1 MTEKNNKKVLGGL
14 ISEASLELHSA
25 ASIEVWNGGY
35 RNGNRIS
42 SVPGFF
48 NKMLV
53 LEVAA
58 VANDPYAD
66 YALIQV
72 ENALNEAFVAIELLE
87 GALPV
92 QKAHRRLNTLECR
105 STKPVVKPLFIK
117 SRFGWRF
124 IALFELFDLFMVNL
138 LDAQFKARVTR
149 QQFEA
154 SKTNAFKAIRKVLE
168 IGMSSVHSGISRNDV
183 SANNAKATDAIE
195 KFGLIP
201 LEVME
206 GIVRAEYAPQ
216 IKQRA

>member
-1 MTEKNNKKVLGGL
+1 MTAKNNKKALGGL

-25 ASIEVWNGGY
+25 ASLDVWNGSH
-35 RNGNRIS
+35 RNGRRIAS
-42 SVPGFF
+42 MPEFF
-48 NKMLV
+48 HKMSV

-58 VANDPYAD
+58 VENDPYAD
-66 YALIQV
+66 YALINI
-72 ENALNEAFVAIELLE
+72 ENALNDAFVAIEMLE
-87 GALPV
+87 GGLPI
-92 QKAHRRLNTLECR
+92 QQGHRRLNTQVCR
-105 STKPVVKPLFIK
+105 SRQPVVKPLYIK

-124 IALFELFDLFMVNL
+124 IALFELFDVFMVDL
-138 LDAQFKARVTR
+138 MDAQFKARVTR

-154 SKTNAFKAIRKVLE
+154 SKKTAFTVVRKVLE

-183 SANNAKATDAIE
+183 SANNAKATQAIE